1 MDEQTLLNFLQANL
15 TVLQRLDEKLHT
27 LVSLTDRIDRSIGVD
42 DNIPMEEIKG
52 REGFSLV
59 PAEKDQFVQCLVGGQ
74 TIMGIA
80 REKILQHER
89 IIVGGG
95 DVSNPDI
102 YPIPF
107 IIRGTSEGSNYY
119 NISNVSPSG
128 EMQTVISSTAN
139 LSSNSRIITAGLD
152 KGSVSCN
159 GSWDL
164 TVNGFSDS
172 TLTPANLPDTIT
184 NKTTGD
190 VYSTAGATIAANVV
204 TLSADNNLANTP
216 PIYTDLII
224 IPLVFSISDLLKQ
237 FPPTIAGMTL
247 LAGATYTGS
256 YVANKRLLYISV
268 DLPQGVELTI
278 TNDITGSAVTWMVD
292 ADSIGALEFMNGIL
306 FGTFA
311 ISVTNTTA
319 ISQNFSVKTIFE
331 AYS

>member
-1 MDEQTLLNFLQANL
+1 MNEQLLLEFLQNNL
-15 TVLQRLDEKLHT
+15 GVLQRLDEKLHT
-27 LVSLTDRIDRSIGVD
+27 MVQLTNRIDRSIGTD
-42 DNIPMEEIKG
+42 DVLPMEEIKG

-128 EMQTVISSTAN
+128 EMQTVTSS
-139 LSSNSRIITAGLD
+139 SGGVGNSRIITVGLD
-152 KGSVSCN
+152 KGTVTCN
-159 GSWDL
+159 GSWSI
-164 TVNGFSDS
+164 TIGGFDDS
-172 TLTPANLPDTIT
+172 TLSVTNLPDTIT

-190 VYSTAGATIAANVV
+190 VYSTAGAEVVANVI
-204 TLSADNNLANTP
+204 TLSADNNQANTAP
-216 PIYTDLII
+216 LTTDVIT
-224 IPLVFSISDLLKQ
+224 IPLIFSMSDVLQQ

-247 LAGATYTGS
+247 AAGATYTAS
-256 YVANKRLLYISV
+256 YTANKRLMYLSV
-268 DLPQGVELTI
+268 DLPQGVECTI
-278 TNDITGSAVTWMVD
+278 TNDGTTWLQD
-292 ADSIGALEFMNGIL
+292 TDSIGALEFVYGIL

-311 ISVTNTTA
+311 VSVTNTTA
-319 ISQNFSVKTIFE
+319 ISQNFSIKAIFE
-331 AYS
+331 AYE